1 MEEKTKTKDTI
12 ELNTT
17 DVEALNNGLK
27 EFSGSIK
34 NHITEL
40 KQIDQDLALIHDIK
54 QGIIIET
61 HSRSYNS
68 AQLFDLALQ
77 VHQRILDRRGD
88 KKPPLG
94 VG

>member
-17 DVEALNNGLK
+17 DVTDLNDGLK
-27 EFSGSIK
+27 EFSGNIK
-34 NHITEL
+34 THISEL

-54 QGIIIET
+54 QGIIVET
-61 HSRSYNS
+61 HSRSYN
-68 AQLFDLALQ
+68 ANQLFDLALQ
-77 VHQRILDRRGD
+77 VHQHILNRRGD
-88 KKPPLG
+88 KKLPSG